1 AAGGADLLS
10 TNGLDPGLSGA
21 CAVLTPDGTLEA
33 LWDVPPLML
42 TTTRGRKQAYDIPG
56 LVVLLAPYSGPQS
69 HVIIE
74 EVQAMPGQ
82 GIRSMFT
89 IGLGM
94 GLWLGILAT
103 LGLPH
108 TCVRPGVWKRRLG
121 LSGDKEQA
129 RLRAMQLFPAADLRR
144 TPDHGRDEV
153 LRGADV
159 G

>member
-1 AAGGADLLS
+1 
-10 TNGLDPGLSGA
+10 
-21 CAVLTPDGTLEA
+21 
-33 LWDVPPLML
+33 ML
-42 TTTRGRKQAYDIPG
+42 TTKRGRKQAYDIPG

-144 TPDHGRDEV
+144 TPDHGRATAPRCAYNGWQHMAGHGSIGSKV
-153 LRGADV
+153 AAHGRAW
-159 G
+159 